1 MLKVVCLLLLMG
13 CTSKEMTPI
22 IVHKYK
28 KDDIVY
34 MKPDSLKMRVFYV
47 WPDKLAYTLLHY
59 EYVNN
64 VTPVTKNES
73 EVY

>member
-1 MLKVVCLLLLMG
+1 MLKVVCLLLLMV

-47 WPDKLAYTLLHY
+47 WPDKLTYTLLHY
-59 EYVNN
+59 DYVNN
-64 VTPVTKNES
+64 VTPVTKKES
-73 EVY
+73 ELY

>member
-59 EYVNN
+59 DYVNN

>member
-1 MLKVVCLLLLMG
+1 MLRVVCLLLLMG
-13 CTSKEMTPI
+13 CTSKEMAPI

-28 KDDIVY
+28 KNDIVY
-34 MKPDSLKMRVFYV
+34 TKPDSLKMRVFYV

-59 EYVNN
+59 DYVNN

-73 EVY
+73 ELY

>member
-1 MLKVVCLLLLMG
+1 MG
-13 CTSKEMTPI
+13 CASNDVKPTPKL
-22 IVHKYK
+22 VHKYK

-34 MKPDSLKMRVFYV
+34 TKPDSLKMRVFYV

-59 EYVNN
+59 DYVNN

-73 EVY
+73 ELY